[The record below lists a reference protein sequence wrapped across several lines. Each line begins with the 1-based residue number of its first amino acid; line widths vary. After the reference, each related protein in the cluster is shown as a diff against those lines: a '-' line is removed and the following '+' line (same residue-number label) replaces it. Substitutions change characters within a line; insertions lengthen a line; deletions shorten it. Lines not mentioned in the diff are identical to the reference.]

1 MAGTDC
7 YYQAASISPALSRAG
22 TGSVPVAQ
30 IQGNKFERLDSGS
43 TWAVD
48 GGMGPF
54 PGKFRIPALK
64 PNIYLYPSE
73 TTVYKVKFNAP
84 GLVTKSDPYYDLGK
98 GWKVTVEPGGKI
110 NGTCDFLFYD
120 ANVYPGFFQK
130 NEGWILPVMDRT
142 KTFIEILDNY
152 GFNEMEKMDFI
163 EFRNRKL
170 DSNKAYTVYPQATE
184 LIDKAMP
191 VEIVPAPVKTYRIW
205 FYFISGSR
213 KDVTTPAA
221 TEKIERQSNIMVEWG
236 GMVE

>member
-1 MAGTDC
+1 
-7 YYQAASISPALSRAG
+7 
-22 TGSVPVAQ
+22 
-30 IQGNKFERLDSGS
+30 
-43 TWAVD
+43 
-48 GGMGPF
+48 
-54 PGKFRIPALK
+54 
-64 PNIYLYPSE
+64 
-73 TTVYKVKFNAP
+73 
-84 GLVTKSDPYYDLGK
+84 
-98 GWKVTVEPGGKI
+98 
-110 NGTCDFLFYD
+110 
-120 ANVYPGFFQK
+120 
-130 NEGWILPVMDRT
+130 MDRT

-163 EFRNRKL
+163 EFWNRKL

-236 GMVE
+236 GMVK